1 MTTSQFTQWRGI
13 AWKSSAAAAASI
25 FLTSIY
31 FAVILPLFGFTFE
44 MLDDHVAAINW
55 YVEANTSGV
64 FQGLMV
70 CYFISQ
76 LLLLPVPF
84 ALHNIVSK
92 EHNSVYSFYFA
103 LIGTVGAIIAMAGPI
118 FVFANIPE
126 LTNTAAKNVVS
137 IDTMVMTGNMF
148 ADLTKDFRLF
158 SEILIGIWL
167 IGFGFMIARNTAH
180 RVKSLIIGVFGIA
193 IFIIPAIK
201 LADPYMHSEDYI
213 GLILAM
219 CFILLSAVAHKS
231 KPEEF
236 ID

>member
-1 MTTSQFTQWRGI
+1 MTTLQFAQWRSI
-13 AWKSSAAAAASI
+13 AWKSAAAAASSI

-31 FAVILPLFGFTFE
+31 FAVILPLFGFTFD
-44 MLDDHVAAINW
+44 MLDDHAAAINW
-55 YVEANTSGV
+55 YVDAKTSGV

-84 ALHNIVSK
+84 ALHNIVSR

-103 LIGTVGAIIAMAGPI
+103 LIGTAGTIIAMVGPI

-126 LTNTAAKNVVS
+126 LTNTAAKNIVS
-137 IDTMVMTGNMF
+137 IDTMIMTGNMF

-158 SEILIGIWL
+158 SEILVGIWL
-167 IGFGFMIARNTAH
+167 IGFGFMIAKNTVH
-180 RVKSLIIGVFGIA
+180 KVKSLIIGVFGIA

-213 GLILAM
+213 GLVLAM
-219 CFILLSAVAHKS
+219 CFVLLSILAHTS
-231 KPEEF
+231 KPEQ
-236 ID
+236 IIG